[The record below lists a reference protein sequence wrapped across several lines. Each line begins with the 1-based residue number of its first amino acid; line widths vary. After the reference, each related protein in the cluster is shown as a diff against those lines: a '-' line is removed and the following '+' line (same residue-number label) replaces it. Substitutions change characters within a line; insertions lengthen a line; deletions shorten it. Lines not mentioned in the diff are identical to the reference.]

1 MTASVAL
8 TSSYSQQGAPCAARY
23 SLPDDTHVGLPFMS
37 AHMIG
42 VLKKRGQVDGG
53 GAAIADI
60 RDHDIVLR
68 KPGTQGQKAVR
79 VPAVEYTA
87 VMRRRPRG
95 DDGGASAHK
104 RWLAPRRALL
114 VRRSWVASRR
124 TAALSVKAPGSG
136 VISASVAV
144 V

>member
-42 VLKKRGQVDGG
+42 VLKKRDQV
-53 GAAIADI
+53 
-60 RDHDIVLR
+60 
-68 KPGTQGQKAVR
+68 
-79 VPAVEYTA
+79 
-87 VMRRRPRG
+87 
-95 DDGGASAHK
+95 DGGASAHK

>member
-23 SLPDDTHVGLPFMS
+23 GLPGDTHVGLAFMS

-53 GAAIADI
+53 GA
-60 RDHDIVLR
+60 
-68 KPGTQGQKAVR
+68 
-79 VPAVEYTA
+79 
-87 VMRRRPRG
+87 
-95 DDGGASAHK
+95 SAHK
-104 RWLAPRRALL
+104 CWLAPRRALL
-114 VRRSWVASRR
+114 VRRSWVASRG

-136 VISASVAV
+136 AISASVAV